1 MPCIRDPFTNP
12 PETLIVHAHWVQLP
26 NVLNHYSPQIFM
38 ISTRCTRSNTVY
50 IQSNAIVC
58 RLPSAIHF
66 YLEANIF
73 PNFMRFQEQKCS
85 PQSGFR
91 V

>member
-1 MPCIRDPFTNP
+1 
-12 PETLIVHAHWVQLP
+12 
-26 NVLNHYSPQIFM
+26 M